1 MPDIRSPQLILSIDL
16 SGTDACCP
24 RWGNGWVTV
33 QVNVFENFPIFVVML
48 TAAAMALARLS
59 I

>member
-1 MPDIRSPQLILSIDL
+1 MDL